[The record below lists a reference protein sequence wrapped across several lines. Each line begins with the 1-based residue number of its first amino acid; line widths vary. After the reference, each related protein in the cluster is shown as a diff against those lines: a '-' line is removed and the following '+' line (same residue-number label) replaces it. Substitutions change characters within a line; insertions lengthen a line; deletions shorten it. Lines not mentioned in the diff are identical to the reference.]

1 MDNKQEGIKMSK
13 FDPEKDRAEW
23 FKQMMDAEMIRLG
36 IEVAE
41 RNPQAKYPIVANIHL
56 SMPGN
61 PLVPTTLLTTALF
74 KEPDAAMTWGRQVV
88 DILGEDQ
95 AWLELRKTDFDRW
108 MMANL
113 PPDDFE
119 RDHAH

>member
-1 MDNKQEGIKMSK
+1 MNKEQNMPAY
-13 FDPEKDRAEW
+13 DPEKDRAEW
-23 FKQMMDAEMIRLG
+23 FKQMMDAEHIRLG

-41 RNPQAKYPIVANIHL
+41 RNSNAKYPIVANIHL
-56 SMPGN
+56 SMPSN
-61 PLVPTTLLTTALF
+61 TFVPTTLLATAIF
-74 KEPDAAMTWGRQVV
+74 KEPDSAMLWGRQVV

-108 MMANL
+108 IAANL

-119 RDHAH
+119 RDHAQ